1 VQAARTKWERRH
13 EALLEAAYIVIS
25 RAGWAGTRMS
35 DVARDAGVST
45 ATAYNHFPTKHA
57 LVGAVFAKLLEP
69 LLTTPAGEPP
79 PLKAHLLMLTRTF
92 RENRALTVAFIGAVQ
107 EAAVE
112 RDGRP
117 IEPDDS
123 GDPRVMVPLP
133 IGIAN
138 IIAAG
143 QQAGRY
149 RATPIAFET
158 AASLT
163 NLLLLRVLNRPQETA
178 AQSVAMV
185 LELFSGP
192 LGPP

>member
-1 VQAARTKWERRH
+1 
-13 EALLEAAYIVIS
+13 
-25 RAGWAGTRMS
+25 
-35 DVARDAGVST
+35 
-45 ATAYNHFPTKHA
+45 
-57 LVGAVFAKLLEP
+57 
-69 LLTTPAGEPP
+69 
-79 PLKAHLLMLTRTF
+79 

-117 IEPDDS
+117 IEPDDAE
-123 GDPRVMVPLP
+123 DPRVMVPLP

-149 RATPIAFET
+149 RATPSAFET